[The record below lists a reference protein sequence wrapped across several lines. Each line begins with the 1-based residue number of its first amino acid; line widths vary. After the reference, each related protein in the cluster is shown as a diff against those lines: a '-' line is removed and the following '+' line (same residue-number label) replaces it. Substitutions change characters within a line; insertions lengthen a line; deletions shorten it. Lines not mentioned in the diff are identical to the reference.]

1 MFSGTYLIDN
11 PVDNLPCMTKRSP
24 WKRLCE
30 TFRGVLHSNFVAS
43 FLRGLTITVQDIMNV
58 AELLAFQG
66 LI

>member
-11 PVDNLPCMTKRSP
+11 IPCMTKRSP
-24 WKRLCE
+24 WERLCE
-30 TFRGVLHSNFVAS
+30 TFRGVLHRNFAAS
-43 FLRGLTITVQDIMNV
+43 FLSGLTITVQDIMNV